1 MAANMTG
8 MRVEGTTGADA
19 APKRGGM
26 HGQGIGVL
34 VLAAVILAAVLIAGT
49 AMHDRQAAHLAAP
62 ALPQV
67 VPMQRAR
74 FLENNT
80 TNLPN
85 AVAENAPVV
94 ATSSQQRFLE
104 ANTTTLPDAVI
115 ANVPAPSTTQAQ
127 RFWEVNTM
135 LPTGSMPYAEDV
147 TPTIGHP
154 R

>member
-8 MRVEGTTGADA
+8 MRAEGTTVAGAA
-19 APKRGGM
+19 AKRGGV
-26 HGQGIGVL
+26 HGRGIGVL
-34 VLAAVILAAVLIAGT
+34 ILAATILAAVLIAGT
-49 AMHDRQAAHLAAP
+49 AMHDRQAAQPTAP
-62 ALPQV
+62 AIPHIAT
-67 VPMQRAR
+67 RAETQ
-74 FLENNT
+74 FLANNT

-85 AVAENAPVV
+85 AVTESGPVV

-104 ANTTTLPDAVI
+104 ANTTTLPGAVM
-115 ANVPAPSTTQAQ
+115 ANVLAPITAQAQ

-147 TPTIGHP
+147 TPTTGHP